1 MPTRTLI
8 PCFAGTIYFNRM
20 KAIIFGANGQ
30 DGFYLQSLLQ
40 QQEIEVV
47 GISRNGSYIKADITN
62 FDDVQLIVKEH
73 QPTFIFHL
81 AANSTTRHE
90 AMFENHQTI
99 STGTLNILEAVRLHS
114 PQTKVFISGSGLQ
127 FVNCNQPIKE
137 SDPFEAR
144 DAYSVSRIQSV
155 YAARYFRNKHGLNT
169 YVGYFYNHDSPRRSE
184 RHVAQKIAK
193 AVKRISLGNDERL
206 VIGDVSTIK
215 EWTFAADVVEAIMCL
230 VSQDKVFEANL
241 GSGVGYSIAEFLTE
255 CFSLIGKDWKDYVDV
270 EKGFEAEY
278 KQLVSDSSLIQ
289 SLGWKPKTSLK
300 QLAQLMLQQA

>member
-1 MPTRTLI
+1 
-8 PCFAGTIYFNRM
+8 M

-40 QQEIEVV
+40 QQEIEVI
-47 GISRNGSYIKADITN
+47 GISRSGNYVKADIAS

-169 YVGYFYNHDSPRRSE
+169 YVGYFFNHDSPRRSE
-184 RHVAQKIAK
+184 RHVAQKIVQ

-206 VIGDVSTIK
+206 VIGDINTTK
-215 EWTFAADVVEAIMCL
+215 EWTFAADVVEAIWCL
-230 VSQDKVFEANL
+230 VNQNKVFEANL
-241 GSGVGYSIAEFLTE
+241 GSGVGYSISEFLTE